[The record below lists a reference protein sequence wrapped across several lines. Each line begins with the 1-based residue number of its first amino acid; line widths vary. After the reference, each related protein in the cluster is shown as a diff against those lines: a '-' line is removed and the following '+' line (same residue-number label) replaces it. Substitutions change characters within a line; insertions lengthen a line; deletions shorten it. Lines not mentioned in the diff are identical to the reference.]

1 MWVERTQKGNFKFVE
16 SYKDPN
22 TGKTKRVSVTY
33 EKNTSATRKQALK
46 ELSNRIAKAMNK
58 VSHTTYNEAVEIYLK
73 SINLRPTTMS
83 TKKNSLQRMAKY
95 FYDGDIYVDTVTSA
109 YIRDFY
115 LNSKD
120 YISRGNMDILKT
132 FFNWC
137 YKNDYVKAKIFDK
150 VTLKEQRHNPN
161 YDKKFYEK
169 EEMVEILDRLDRG
182 KSFNSRITRYI
193 VEFIT
198 LTGLRIGELTA
209 LRYSD
214 LSDNILSITKSYGR
228 GVETAPKTKKSI
240 RDIALNSRALQII
253 SEVKLLKR
261 IHSIESDLI
270 FTNESGDYVRA
281 ATAHAILKKQ
291 GLEIARLHIFRHT
304 HASILAEKGVP
315 LESIQRRLGHEDD
328 KITREIYIH
337 MTERM
342 KAQENELFRG
352 LEIL

>member
-22 TGKTKRVSVTY
+22 TGKTKRVSATY

-46 ELSNRIAKAMNK
+46 ELSNRIAKAMDK
-58 VSHTTYNEAVEIYLK
+58 GSHTTYSEAVEVYLK
-73 SINLRPTTMS
+73 SIDIKPTTMS
-83 TKKNSLQRMAKY
+83 TKKNSLRRMAKY
-95 FYDGDIYVDTVTSA
+95 FYGGDIYVDTVTSA

-137 YKNDYVKAKIFDK
+137 YKNDYIKDKIFDK

-161 YDKKFYEK
+161 YDKVFFEK
-169 EEMVEILDRLDRG
+169 EEIIEILNKLDCEE
-182 KSFNSRITRYI
+182 SFNSKMTRYI

-198 LTGLRIGELTA
+198 LTGLRIGELVA
-209 LRYSD
+209 LRHSD
-214 LSDNILSITKSYGR
+214 LSNGILSVTKSYSR

-253 SEVKLLKR
+253 SEIKLLKR
-261 IHSIESDLI
+261 IHCIDSELI
-270 FTNESGDYVRA
+270 FTNQSGDYVRA
-281 ATAHAILKKQ
+281 ATVRSILKKQ
-291 GLEIARLHIFRHT
+291 GLETARLHIFRHT
-304 HASILAEKGVP
+304 HASMLAEKGVP
-315 LESIQRRLGHEDD
+315 LEAIQRRLGHEND

-342 KAQENELFRG
+342 KTQENELFRG